1 MSHRGCDELHMG
13 EPSRAMTQM
22 PQAQSDVV
30 LIQAPIGADAANIE
44 SVLRRGGVLP
54 RVCRS
59 DADIRDGLKGECGAV
74 VLTEEAL
81 SPVLIKVLAAGFSAQ
96 PPWSDIPIVL
106 IGGGGV
112 SNSGAAAANRLRG
125 PHRTITLLER
135 PLRATTLMATIL
147 TVLSARRRQYEI
159 RALLNE
165 RDAILSSLES
175 RVAERTA
182 DLQRMVEEM
191 EAFSYSVSHDLRS
204 PLRSLDGYSR
214 ALLEDYG
221 GDLPEGAK
229 VYLDKIARAARRMDS
244 LTQDVLAYTRATR
257 CEMEITAVDL
267 DDIFAEVIEQ
277 YPALGASADRITI
290 RRPLGRVMGHSPSL
304 IQCFSNLLGNAVKF
318 VPETRIPEIEV
329 LSETS
334 GRFLRV
340 YVKDNGVGI
349 DPKHHARI
357 FRMFE
362 RAAKKQFAGTG
373 IGLAIVKKAAERMGG
388 AVGVVSTPGLGSQF
402 WVDLIPAAGTALVP
416 KSNGTTLPF
425 EFERDSDP
433 GERPLAKLRDCS

>member
-1 MSHRGCDELHMG
+1 
-13 EPSRAMTQM
+13 M
-22 PQAQSDVV
+22 PLSPAPGD
-30 LIQAPIGADAANIE
+30 LILVRAPIGADAANIE
-44 SVLRRGGVLP
+44 AVLRRGGGIA
-54 RVCRS
+54 RICET
-59 DADIRDGLKGECGAV
+59 DTDIRDGLGGECGAV

-81 SPVLIKVLAAGFSAQ
+81 TPTLTHILAAGFAAQ

-135 PLRATTLMATIL
+135 PLRATTLMATIS
-147 TVLSARRRQYEI
+147 TVLSARRRQYEV
-159 RALLNE
+159 RALLSE

-221 GDLPEGAK
+221 DDLPEGAK
-229 VYLDKIARAARRMDS
+229 IYLDKIARAARRMDS

-267 DDIFAEVIEQ
+267 DALFGEVIEQ
-277 YPALGASADRITI
+277 YPALGASADRIAI
-290 RRPLGRVMGHSPSL
+290 QKPLGRVMGHSPSL

-318 VPETRIPEIEV
+318 VPETRIPEIDVFSEV
-329 LSETS
+329 S

-340 YVKDNGVGI
+340 NVKDNGVGI

-388 AVGVVSTPGLGSQF
+388 AVGVVSAPGLGSQF
-402 WVDLIPAAGTALVP
+402 WIDLLPAGTAPVVP
-416 KSNGTTLPF
+416 TTNGTALPF
-425 EFERDSDP
+425 ALARDDDRSER
-433 GERPLAKLRDCS
+433 GLAKSRARS

>member
-1 MSHRGCDELHMG
+1 MS
-13 EPSRAMTQM
+13 S
-22 PQAQSDVV
+22 PQAKGDLV
-30 LIQAPIGADAANIE
+30 LVRAPIGADAANIE
-44 SVLRRGGVLP
+44 SVLRRGGVAA
-54 RVCRS
+54 RICKF
-59 DADIRDGLKGECGAV
+59 DADIRDGLGGECGAV
-74 VLTEEAL
+74 VLTEEAF
-81 SPVLIKVLAAGFSAQ
+81 SPVLTNVLSAGFAAQ

-106 IGGGGV
+106 IGGGGM
-112 SNSGAAAANRLRG
+112 SNSGAAVANRLRG

-135 PLRATTLMATIL
+135 PLRAATLMATIL

-159 RALLNE
+159 RALLTE

-221 GDLPEGAK
+221 DDLPEGAK

-244 LTQDVLAYTRATR
+244 LTQDVLAYTRAAR

-267 DDIFAEVIEQ
+267 DALFAEVIEQ
-277 YPALGASADRITI
+277 YPALVASVDRISI
-290 RRPLGRVMGHSPSL
+290 QKPLGWVMGHSPSL

-329 LSETS
+329 FSEAS

-340 YVKDNGVGI
+340 NVKDNGDGI

-357 FRMFE
+357 FGMFE

-388 AVGVVSTPGLGSQF
+388 AVGVISTPGLGSQF
-402 WVDLIPAAGTALVP
+402 WIDLIPAVEMAVVP
-416 KSNGTTLPF
+416 MANGCALPF
-425 EFERDSDP
+425 EAPS
-433 GERPLAKLRDCS
+433 AADCSEIAFSKIRDRS